1 MSTTPAGLPAWSR
14 TADASV
20 YGGHVDKRDF
30 EGQGPVD
37 PQTDVSA
44 AQFIRLAADVAAL
57 SRVAPFA
64 VLTIQCND
72 TVPAAPTVVRAQ
84 QMTAVSLAGYEGA
97 SPTGDFPTL
106 TRVGDGEFDVV
117 WPTSVADDYGVEQ
130 DVDLVHAHGSV
141 HDAGTYS
148 AVEPSRTNA
157 YTFRFT
163 ARDDLGAAIADALVT
178 IEVG

>member
-30 EGQGPVD
+30 EGQGPVN

-106 TRVGDGEFDVV
+106 TRVSDGVFDVV

-130 DVDLVHAHGSV
+130 AVDLVHAHASLQNGSAYSSV
-141 HDAGTYS
+141 RPTRLSAISWRFAAQDDSGT
-148 AVEPSRTNA
+148 PI
-157 YTFRFT
+157 
-163 ARDDLGAAIADALVT
+163 DDALVT
-178 IEVG
+178 IKVG